1 MAQTVLKATR
11 ESFGEALCELAKE
24 NKDIVVFDA
33 DLAAATKTGV
43 FKKAYPDR
51 FFDCG
56 IAEGNMM
63 GVAAGMAAAGKI
75 PVAASFAMFATGR
88 AFEQI
93 RNSIAYP
100 RLNVKIA
107 GSHAGI
113 STGEDGA
120 THQCIEDIAIMR
132 AIPNMVVLNPADHW
146 EMKAA
151 TKAAIEYDGPVYI
164 RLGRLA
170 IDSFNDPETYS
181 FELGKGITLHEGNDV
196 AVIATGLVVNEARK
210 AVQELEK
217 EGISA
222 RLINIH
228 TIKPIDRDIIVK
240 AAKETGRIIT
250 VEEHNVPQRSRLG
263 AARRVQA
270 HPAAYRE
277 RYPRGCKRE
286 IILALRGTKQNASVL
301 HSAVFYYCSSFSR
314 FVISAASSS

>member
-1 MAQTVLKATR
+1 MAETVKKATR
-11 ESFGEALCELAKE
+11 ESFGEALCELAE
-24 NKDIVVFDA
+24 QNKDIVVFDA
-33 DLAAATKTGV
+33 DLAAATKTSI
-43 FKKAYPDR
+43 FQKANPDR

-100 RLNVKIA
+100 KLNVKIA

-151 TKAAIEYDGPVYI
+151 TKAAIEYNGPVYI

-196 AVIATGLVVNEARK
+196 TVIA
-210 AVQELEK
+210 

-228 TIKPIDRDIIVK
+228 TIKPIDRDIVIK
-240 AAKETGRIIT
+240 AAQETGRIIT
-250 VEEHNVPQRSRLG
+250 VEEHNVVGGLADAVCEVVTAECPVKVTRIG
-263 AARRVQA
+263 VQDEFGYSG
-270 HPAAYRE
+270 PAWELLDAFKLTQ
-277 RYPRGCKRE
+277 PH
-286 IILALRGTKQNASVL
+286 IAQ
-301 HSAVFYYCSSFSR
+301 
-314 FVISAASSS
+314 VIRDVVNEK

>member
-1 MAQTVLKATR
+1 MAEIIKKATR

-43 FKKAYPDR
+43 FKKDFPDR

-63 GVAAGMAAAGKI
+63 GVAAGMASAGKI

-100 RLNVKIA
+100 ELNVKIA

-132 AIPNMVVLNPADHW
+132 AIPGMVVLNPADHW

-151 TKAAIEYDGPVYI
+151 TKAAIEY
-164 RLGRLA
+164 
-170 IDSFNDPETYS
+170 N
-181 FELGKGITLHEGNDV
+181 
-196 AVIATGLVVNEARK
+196 
-210 AVQELEK
+210 
-217 EGISA
+217 
-222 RLINIH
+222 
-228 TIKPIDRDIIVK
+228 
-240 AAKETGRIIT
+240 
-250 VEEHNVPQRSRLG
+250 
-263 AARRVQA
+263 
-270 HPAAYRE
+270 
-277 RYPRGCKRE
+277 
-286 IILALRGTKQNASVL
+286 
-301 HSAVFYYCSSFSR
+301 
-314 FVISAASSS
+314 

>member
-1 MAQTVLKATR
+1 MAEIITKATR
-11 ESFGEALCELAKE
+11 VSFGEALCEAAAE
-24 NKDIVVFDA
+24 NPDIIVLDA
-33 DLAAATKTGV
+33 DLAAATNTSI
-43 FKKAYPDR
+43 FAKAYPDR

-56 IAEGNMM
+56 IAEGNMI

-93 RNSIAYP
+93 RNSVAYP
-100 RLNVKIA
+100 ELNVKIA

-132 AIPNMVVLNPADHW
+132 AIPNMTVLNPADHW
-146 EMKAA
+146 EMIAA
-151 TKAAIEYDGPVYI
+151 TKAAIEYNGPVYI

-170 IDSFNDPETYS
+170 IPSFNDPDNYS

-196 AVIATGLVVNEARK
+196 TVIATGLVVNEALK
-210 AVQELEK
+210 AVRELEA
-217 EGISA
+217 EGVSA

-228 TIKPIDRDIIVK
+228 TIKPIDREIIIK

-250 VEEHNVPQRSRLG
+250 VEEHNVVGGLADAVSEVVTAECPVKITRIGVQDRFGYSGPAWELLDKFG
-263 AARRVQA
+263 LTQPHIARVI
-270 HPAAYRE
+270 RE
-277 RYPRGCKRE
+277 V
-286 IILALRGTKQNASVL
+286 ASENK
-301 HSAVFYYCSSFSR
+301 
-314 FVISAASSS
+314 

>member
-1 MAQTVLKATR
+1 MSDVKKIATR
-11 ESFGEALCELAKE
+11 ESYGKTLVELGAKMP
-24 NKDIVVFDA
+24 NLVVLDA
-33 DLAAATKTGV
+33 DLAGSTKTGEFQKV
-43 FKKAYPDR
+43 YPDR

-151 TKAAIEYDGPVYI
+151 TKAAIEYNGPVYI

-170 IDSFNDPETYS
+170 IDSFNDPETYT
-181 FELGKGITLHEGNDV
+181 FELGKGITLHEGDDI
-196 AVIATGLVVNEARK
+196 AVIASGLVVNEALK
-210 AVQELEK
+210 AVKALEA
-217 EGISA
+217 EGIHA

-228 TIKPIDRDIIVK
+228 TIKPVDREIIIK
-240 AAKETGRIIT
+240 AAQETGRIVT
-250 VEEHNVPQRSRLG
+250 VEEHNVIGGLADAVCQVVTDACPVKVTRIG
-263 AARRVQA
+263 VQDEFG
-270 HPAAYRE
+270 HSGPAWELLDEFKLTAPHIAEVVR
-277 RYPRGCKRE
+277 
-286 IILALRGTKQNASVL
+286 
-301 HSAVFYYCSSFSR
+301 SAVNEK
-314 FVISAASSS
+314 

>member
-1 MAQTVLKATR
+1 MSEIIKKATR
-11 ESFGEALCELAKE
+11 ESFGEALCEFAQT
-24 NKDIVVFDA
+24 NKDVVVFDA
-33 DLAAATKTGV
+33 DLAAATKTSI
-43 FKKAYPDR
+43 FQKAFPDR

-56 IAEGNMM
+56 IAEGNMI
-63 GVAAGMAAAGKI
+63 GVAAGMAASGKI

-93 RNSIAYP
+93 RNSVAYP

-120 THQCIEDIAIMR
+120 THQCIEDIGIMR
-132 AIPNMVVLNPADHW
+132 AIPNMMVLNPADHW

-151 TKAAIEYDGPVYI
+151 TKAALEYDGPVYI

-170 IDSFNDPETYS
+170 IDSFNDPETYK
-181 FELGKGITLHEGNDV
+181 FELGKGITLHEGSDV
-196 AVIATGLVVNEARK
+196 TVIATGLVVNEALK
-210 AVQELEK
+210 AVKELEA

-228 TIKPIDRDIIVK
+228 TIKPIDRDIIIK

-250 VEEHNVPQRSRLG
+250 VEEHNVIGGLADAVSEVVTAECPVKITRIGVQDCFGYSGPAWELLDLFG
-263 AARRVQA
+263 LTQPHIARVI
-270 HPAAYRE
+270 RE
-277 RYPRGCKRE
+277 VVNEK
-286 IILALRGTKQNASVL
+286 
-301 HSAVFYYCSSFSR
+301 
-314 FVISAASSS
+314 

>member
-1 MAQTVLKATR
+1 MGNKVATR
-11 ESFGEALCELAKE
+11 AAYGDALVRLGAVD
-24 NKDIVVFDA
+24 NNLVVLDA
-33 DLAAATKTGV
+33 DLSGSTMSKGFA
-43 FKKAYPDR
+43 KAYPER
-51 FFDCG
+51 FFNMG
-56 IAEGNMM
+56 IAEANMA
-63 GVAAGMAAAGKI
+63 GVAAGLAAAGKK
-75 PVAASFAMFATGR
+75 PFYSSFAMFAAGR
-88 AFEQI
+88 AWEQV

-132 AIPNMVVLNPADHW
+132 AIPNMVVLSPADHW

-210 AVQELEK
+210 AVAELEK

-228 TIKPIDRDIIVK
+228 TIKPIDRDIIIK

-250 VEEHNVPQRSRLG
+250 VEEHNVVGGLADAVCEVVTAECPVKVTRIG
-263 AARRVQA
+263 VQDEFG
-270 HPAAYRE
+270 HSGPAWELLDEFKLTQPHIANVIRE
-277 RYPRGCKRE
+277 VVKE
-286 IILALRGTKQNASVL
+286 K
-301 HSAVFYYCSSFSR
+301 
-314 FVISAASSS
+314 